1 MSTSIA
7 CLTSGAGPVRAARTL
22 ALVAAV
28 AVTAAVAR
36 PVAAQGDSTRAAT
49 VAARA
54 DASGDSSGGSRLHA
68 TRAMLERL
76 AADAERGATDQ
87 RLDGDER
94 AARAAEAAALRARL
108 RDGDFR
114 AGDRI
119 VVVVRGDSA
128 LRDTFT
134 VRAGQVLSL
143 PGAGDLPLS
152 GVLRAELQDHV
163 RTAIGRYIRNPVVQT
178 TALLRVAVL
187 GEVGQPGYYSLP
199 ADALISD
206 AIMVA
211 GGPTQRAD
219 LDRTR
224 VRRGR
229 DEFLRQKQTKAAL
242 SEGRTLDQLGLRAG
256 DEIFVGP
263 RRERNWTQIV
273 QISMWVIG
281 FAAGVYGGTR
291 VF

>member
-1 MSTSIA
+1 MSILIA
-7 CLTSGAGPVRAARTL
+7 CLTSGASSPRAVRAL

-28 AVTAAVAR
+28 LTTVATPGTAAGQTDSAR
-36 PVAAQGDSTRAAT
+36 APSL
-49 VAARA
+49 AARA
-54 DASGDSSGGSRLHA
+54 DASGDSVGRARLHA
-68 TRAMLERL
+68 TRASLELL
-76 AADAERGATDQ
+76 AAEAERGATDGK
-87 RLDGDER
+87 LDEEER
-94 AARAAEAAALRARL
+94 AARAAEAAALRLRL
-108 RDGDFR
+108 REGDFR

-119 VVVVRGDSA
+119 VVLVRGDSA
-128 LRDTFT
+128 LSDTFT

-143 PGAGDLPLS
+143 PGAGDVSLS
-152 GVLRAELQDHV
+152 GVLRAELQDHLRSAV
-163 RTAIGRYIRNPVVQT
+163 GRYIRDPVVQT

-187 GEVGQPGYYSLP
+187 GEVSQPGYYSLP

-229 DEFLRQKQTKAAL
+229 EEFLRQKQTKAAL

-263 RRERNWTQIV
+263 RRERNWSQII
-273 QISMWVIG
+273 QTSLWVLG
-281 FAAGVYGGTR
+281 FAVGVYGGTR
-291 VF
+291 L